1 MPGPDPIKN
10 KKPKPKLMK
19 NMSEREARKQA
30 IKFKEDQK
38 GKGRIIDGEFYPA
51 MAKGGRAGFKSG
63 SKFQDLVRGNLRD
76 AAKTDAG
83 TGNLKKFKKNVVM
96 VTSGKRKGRI
106 VPDTKDM
113 EKKYGKEN
121 LKDLPGSFAKGGRAM
136 LKAGGRGC
144 KLAMKGKGRAYGKN
158 S

>member
-1 MPGPDPIKN
+1 
-10 KKPKPKLMK
+10 
-19 NMSEREARKQA
+19 
-30 IKFKEDQK
+30 
-38 GKGRIIDGEFYPA
+38 
-51 MAKGGRAGFKSG
+51 MAD
-63 SKFQDLVRGNLRD
+63 KFQDLIRGNLRD
-76 AAKTDAG
+76 AAKTDVG

-96 VTSGKRKGRI
+96 VSSGKRKGRI

-136 LKAGGRGC
+136 LRGGGICKKGMNKKAV
-144 KLAMKGKGRAYGKN
+144 GKN

>member
-19 NMSEREARKQA
+19 GMSEREARKQA

-51 MAKGGRAGFKSG
+51 MAKGGRAMYKSG
-63 SKFQDLVRGNLRD
+63 MRV
-76 AAKTDAG
+76 
-83 TGNLKKFKKNVVM
+83 
-96 VTSGKRKGRI
+96 
-106 VPDTKDM
+106 
-113 EKKYGKEN
+113 
-121 LKDLPGSFAKGGRAM
+121 
-136 LKAGGRGC
+136 C
-144 KLAMKGKGRAYGKN
+144 KLAKKGKGRAYGKN

>member
-51 MAKGGRAGFKSG
+51 MAKGGRAGFKMG
-63 SKFQDLVRGNLRD
+63 SK
-76 AAKTDAG
+76 
-83 TGNLKKFKKNVVM
+83 
-96 VTSGKRKGRI
+96 
-106 VPDTKDM
+106 
-113 EKKYGKEN
+113 
-121 LKDLPGSFAKGGRAM
+121 
-136 LKAGGRGC
+136 C
-144 KLAMKGKGRAYGKN
+144 KLATKGKGRAYGKN